1 MRILFI
7 ESDINNG
14 ISGLRS
20 HFVKRLK
27 SDGHD
32 LYLTGGSPYRTS
44 FGNLSNQLDSTRT
57 QFKVLGNFSN
67 SLKSM
72 GEAFVKLIFFAFKAK
87 PQFCFVYN
95 IKPVILWGF
104 INRIFHV
111 PSVCTITGTITYRKG
126 DEINQ
131 HYKGI
136 IAFALK
142 SYKYVVFQNEFDKL
156 LFKPVLNSN
165 QIALVVP
172 GSGVDIDYF
181 TPKENQNSEINF
193 LFIGRLVKEK
203 GILEYLEAAKR
214 LKVQY
219 PELKFGLLGPM
230 YTNSIAGSSINAD
243 MINLYVN
250 EYGLQYYGESKEV
263 DKFIAK
269 TECLVLPSYGEGI
282 SNVLLEAGAMG
293 KPLITTNVPGCRE
306 IVENARNGLL
316 CEPQNIDSLKNA
328 MENFMNLS
336 KLQKEEMGIQ
346 SRKKIALEFSKSSVI
361 EKYIKLLTKLL

>member
-1 MRILFI
+1 MD
-7 ESDINNG
+7 SKPMN
-14 ISGLRS
+14 
-20 HFVKRLK
+20 LK
-27 SDGHD
+27 I
-32 LYLTGGSPYRTS
+32 
-44 FGNLSNQLDSTRT
+44 
-57 QFKVLGNFSN
+57 LGNFYN
-67 SLKSM
+67 NLKSM
-72 GEAFVKLIFFAFKAK
+72 GEAFAKLFFFAFKSK

-95 IKPVILWGF
+95 IKPMILWGI
-104 INRIFHV
+104 INRFFNV

-131 HYKGI
+131 YYKSI

-156 LFKPVLNSN
+156 LFESVLKSN

-172 GSGVDIDYF
+172 GSGVDINYYI
-181 TPKENQNSEINF
+181 PKEDQKTEINF

-203 GILEYLEAAKR
+203 GILEYLEASKR

-230 YTNSIAGSSINAD
+230 YTNSISGSSINAD
-243 MINLYVN
+243 LINLYVN

-282 SNVLLEAGAMG
+282 SNVLLEAGAMA

-306 IVENARNGLL
+306 IVENGRNGLL
-316 CEPQNIDSLKNA
+316 CESQNIDSLKNA

-336 KLQKEEMGIQ
+336 KLQKEEMGTQ
-346 SRKKIALEFSKSSVI
+346 SRRKIILEFSKSSVI
-361 EKYIKLLTKLL
+361 EKYMKLLIKL

>member
-1 MRILFI
+1 MKILFI

-20 HFVKRLK
+20 HLTNRLN

-32 LYLTGGSPYRTS
+32 LYLAGGNPYK
-44 FGNLSNQLDSTRT
+44 T
-57 QFKVLGNFSN
+57 QFSFFINEKHSKLRHLMMLGNFSN
-67 SLKSM
+67 NLISI
-72 GEAFVKLIFFAFKAK
+72 GEAFLKLFYFAFKSK

-95 IKPVILWGF
+95 IKPLILWG
-104 INRIFHV
+104 ILNRFFKV
-111 PSVCTITGTITYRKG
+111 PSVCTITGTMTYRKG

-131 HYKGI
+131 NYKSVI
-136 IAFALK
+136 TFALK

-156 LFKPVLNSN
+156 LFGEVLKSN

-172 GSGVDIDYF
+172 GSGVDINYYF
-181 TPKENQNSEINF
+181 PKEDQKIEIDF

-203 GILEYLEAAKR
+203 GILEYLEASKR
-214 LKVQY
+214 LKFQY

-230 YTNSIAGSSINAD
+230 YTNSTVGSSINVEL
-243 MINLYVN
+243 INLYVN
-250 EYGLQYYGESKEV
+250 KYGLQYYGESKEV
-263 DKFIAK
+263 YKYIAK

-282 SNVLLEAGAMG
+282 SNVLLEAGAMA

-306 IVENARNGLL
+306 IVENGINGLL
-316 CEPQNIDSLKNA
+316 CEAKNIDSLKNA
-328 MENFMNLS
+328 MEKFMNLS

-346 SRKKIALEFSKSSVI
+346 SRRKIILNFSKSSVI
-361 EKYIKLLTKLL
+361 EKYVKLLIQ